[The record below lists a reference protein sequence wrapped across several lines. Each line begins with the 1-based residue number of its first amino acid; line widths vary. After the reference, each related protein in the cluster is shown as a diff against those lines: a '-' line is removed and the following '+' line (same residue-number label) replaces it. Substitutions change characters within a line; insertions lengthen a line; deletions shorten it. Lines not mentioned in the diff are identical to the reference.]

1 MAEPPG
7 RRYCTHDALP
17 HGPKTLHE
25 NSRNDAP
32 EPPARRP
39 SARRQLC
46 GGVARARNLRADM
59 HVLRGRVPRR
69 TGSPR
74 AASPLHPRQPRLRR
88 RLHCRRSDS
97 DAANGNARRTRPRAV
112 ARLYCRLP
120 HVQRGVQAAR
130 RNARSLPHL
139 RRNLPALSA
148 AVQFSAGCNEL
159 GRDRREREPALSAPR
174 TAAVPPT
181 AASPGRAQ
189 RFADTSAPACGLSI
203 RLQTARGVPRHGAA
217 KNPSNRKKFSDPFS
231 TTCAATRRRPLST
244 GCVQSRELMRAA
256 FSEPKR
262 APETPAWADIFR
274 PSELRNS
281 ALSEKSRCG
290 A

>member
-159 GRDRREREPALSAPR
+159 GRDRREREPALSAPH
-174 TAAVPPT
+174 
-181 AASPGRAQ
+181 GRRA
-189 RFADTSAPACGLSI
+189 T
-203 RLQTARGVPRHGAA
+203 HG
-217 KNPSNRKKFSDPFS
+217 
-231 TTCAATRRRPLST
+231 C
-244 GCVQSRELMRAA
+244 
-256 FSEPKR
+256 EP
-262 APETPAWADIFR
+262 R
-274 PSELRNS
+274 PSSTIRRHVRSRMRPVDPATNRTGGSAAWGREKPIKPKKIFGSFFNDLRSDTTPTVVNRLR
-281 ALSEKSRCG
+281 AKP
-290 A
+290 